1 MQVAQLIVLS
11 VLLALIYNSFA
22 PKRIPLV
29 RRVVV
34 KVAVPDSALF
44 GSPFASPGDSGKAQP
59 AAADTGSLKKHVPD
73 VKVIAPL
80 HERALARGDTAPPPV
95 EKKNVDTYNI
105 ITLSQFTRLLDAG
118 HNMLIDAR
126 DEDAYKKARIKGARN
141 IPGLSADKYFPEL
154 APMPRDTMVL
164 IYCNNPD
171 CHLGR
176 MVAEFMQAIGFKRLY
191 LYDDGWD
198 GWEKAKM
205 PVDSSQAPG
214 S

>member
-1 MQVAQLIVLS
+1 MQVAQLVFLS
-11 VLLALIYNSFA
+11 VFLALIYNSFA

-29 RRVVV
+29 RRFVP
-34 KVAVPDSALF
+34 KVAVSDSTLF
-44 GSPFASPGDSGKAQP
+44 GAPSTSG
-59 AAADTGSLKKHVPD
+59 DTGSAKKNKPD

-80 HERALARGDTAPPPV
+80 HERALAQGDTSTPPA
-95 EKKNVDTYNI
+95 EENLEMYQI
-105 ITLSQFTRLLDAG
+105 ITLSQLTRLLEAD

-126 DEDAYKKARIKGARN
+126 DEDAYKKGHIKGARN
-141 IPGLSADKYFPEL
+141 IPGLSADKSFPEL
-154 APMPRDTMVL
+154 APLPRDTMVL

-176 MVAEFMQAIGFKRLY
+176 MVAEFMHAIGFKRLY

-205 PVDSSQAPG
+205 PVDSSEAKG
-214 S
+214 